1 MGGAFATSVRN
12 GRVARPTGVQM
23 GSVGWPAH
31 LRGKG
36 LGVGCLITRWLRNG
50 IWATE
55 QNYAGA
61 QIECAHGA
69 DNV

>member
-1 MGGAFATSVRN
+1 M
-12 GRVARPTGVQM
+12 
-23 GSVGWPAH
+23 
-31 LRGKG
+31 
-36 LGVGCLITRWLRNG
+36 RWLRNG

-69 DNV
+69 DNVWPGRVSLWFCWRYWC

>member
-1 MGGAFATSVRN
+1 M
-12 GRVARPTGVQM
+12 QM